1 MIHIPEVNESS
12 IKWGAVPI
20 VSYQGSPEEVREKL
34 PLFERRTF
42 GSSLGSPIYRGV
54 PALFDS
60 PTIPPGV
67 NPYYDTIVRCPLK
80 NEKIPVIPVGI
91 VSPAYTLLQHRE
103 VFDETFKALK
113 NAKVC
118 TKHLTL
124 RVDLTPFGERM
135 RLSLL
140 LPQSY
145 NVKIPQV
152 DDLFLRL
159 QCLNSVEGS
168 TRFGVTIDWF
178 RLVCS
183 NGLTVSDKK
192 TNYRQRHNQNM
203 NLDDIAA
210 VLHEGLGSIVDD
222 NTILTKW
229 SRLTV
234 DSDTCRKWVDT
245 VVTKNWGVKAAA
257 RAWNIINEGHDVK
270 FLDPFE
276 KGKASEKTVIRRG
289 LVPGATIPATNVFA
303 IAQVLAW
310 LAQDRRDIYEQQ
322 LWRQQIPALITP
334 LLRK

>member
-12 IKWGAVPI
+12 IKWGTVPI
-20 VSYQGSPEEVREKL
+20 VSYEGSPEEVRETL

-42 GSSLGSPIYRGV
+42 GSSLDSPIYRGV
-54 PALFDS
+54 RTLFDS

-80 NEKIPVIPVGI
+80 NENIPVIPVGI
-91 VSPAYTLLQHRE
+91 VSPAYTLLQHRD

-113 NAKVC
+113 KVKIS
-118 TKHLTL
+118 TEHLTI
-124 RVDLTPFGERM
+124 RVDLTPLGERM

-145 NVKIPQV
+145 NIKIPQV
-152 DDLFLRL
+152 DDLVLRL

-183 NGLTVSDKK
+183 NGLMVSEKK
-192 TNYRQRHNQNM
+192 TSYRKRHNRDM
-203 NLDDIAA
+203 NLGDISE
-210 VLHEGLGSIVDD
+210 VLHEGLGNIIDD
-222 NTILTKW
+222 KKALTKW
-229 SRLTV
+229 SRRTV

-245 VVTKNWGVKAAA
+245 VVTNSWGVKAAA
-257 RAWNIINEGHDVK
+257 RAWNIINEGYDVK
-270 FLDPFE
+270 FFDPFE

-289 LVPGATIPATNVFA
+289 PIPGASIPASNVFD

-322 LWRQQIPALITP
+322 LWRQQIPALIMP